1 MKTKYFIFA
10 ALAATALASCS
21 SDEFLG
27 DNSPDK
33 VTQESVSDGIRFGGN
48 AGKITRATTT
58 DPTKS
63 DNVKLDNQFKIYGV
77 KTNGTTTSDVF
88 KNYIVWYATDKT
100 ASNPDGD
107 WEYVGPA
114 TQEYGSDAPIATIG
128 SAQYIKYWDYSTS
141 EYHFVAGSPVA
152 NFTYATDGTS
162 KDIATATV
170 TGLGGRLD
178 HTTTVA
184 STISPVFIANPVIV
198 EKADYNKEVLF
209 TFKSM
214 QSRVRVGI
222 YETIPGYKITSI
234 TFYNNASTPVGSNYI
249 TLNSATTGYFQ
260 GGSSVTGE
268 IEYDWTTTPASYTF
282 EYGTG
287 LTSQKFWEGGQFASG
302 VPAISSA
309 ETIANL
315 YGSETNYDA
324 SGYFV
329 VMPTPSATTAAPL
342 TLKCDYTLT
351 SIDNSAE
358 TINVTGATATI
369 PAAYTKWLANTA
381 YTYLFKI
388 TDNTN
393 GTTGTT
399 GTDPE
404 GLYPITFDAAVVTF
418 ESNLIG
424 TETTVSTPSIT
435 VYQDGDVVTNGITY
449 VAGDVT
455 VTAMAGTTDVT
466 SSATWSY
473 VELDGTTFDY
483 TKDYEKL
490 GANGAATT
498 WTNAKITSVSAS
510 KTYVIK
516 AVYNDG
522 TNTSTAYFVLV
533 VSAAEAGPANS

>member
-1 MKTKYFIFA
+1 MKKKLFFA
-10 ALAATALASCS
+10 ALASIVLVGCTSN
-21 SDEFLG
+21 DFVG
-27 DNSPDK
+27 DTPPAVNGSG
-33 VTQESVSDGIRFGGN
+33 QAIGFGGG
-48 AGKITRATTT
+48 AGRITRATTT
-58 DPTKS
+58 DPTAA
-63 DNVKLDNQFKIYGV
+63 DHDKLDNQFLIYGV
-77 KTNGTTTSDVF
+77 KTDGTTGSDVF
-88 KNYIVWYATDKT
+88 QDYIVWYSTTYT

-114 TQEYGSDAPIATIG
+114 TQEYGSDDPKATIG
-128 SAQYIKYWDYSTS
+128 NAQYIKYWDYSTT

-152 NFTYATDGTS
+152 NFDYTATNGEIIS
-162 KDIATATV
+162 ATV

-198 EKADYNKEVLF
+198 EKADYQNDVLF

-214 QSRVRVGI
+214 QSKVRVGI
-222 YETIPGYKITSI
+222 YETIPGYEITSI
-234 TFYNNASTPVGSNYI
+234 TFYNNAATPVGSQYI
-249 TLNSATTGYFQ
+249 TLNSATTNYFQ

-268 IEYDWTTTPASYTF
+268 IAYDWTTTPASYTF
-282 EYGTG
+282 QYGTG
-287 LTSQKFWEGGQFASG
+287 LSSQKFWEGGQFTSG
-302 VPAISSA
+302 VPAINSA
-309 ETIANL
+309 GAIADL

-329 VMPTPSATTAAPL
+329 VMPTPSATTAVPL
-342 TLKCDYTLT
+342 TLTCDYTLT

-393 GTTGTT
+393 GTTGTP

-418 ESNLIG
+418 ENNQVG

-435 VYQDGDVVTNGITY
+435 VYQDGDVVDNGITY
-449 VAGDVT
+449 VAGPVTITAMVGTNDVT
-455 VTAMAGTTDVT
+455 E
-466 SSATWSY
+466 SATWSY
-473 VELDGTTFDY
+473 VELDGTTYDY
-483 TKDYEKL
+483 TKDYELL
-490 GANGAATT
+490 GNVPATDPVNTT
-498 WTNAKITSVSAS
+498 WTSGKPSTVTAS

-516 AVYNDG
+516 AAYNDG
-522 TNTSTAYFVLV
+522 TNDYTAYFVLV
-533 VSAAEAGPANS
+533 VGAAENGPAN